1 MNKIQAHPELQNVSL
16 IGNSFF
22 VDAIE
27 INVMRSQTQRTDLW
41 TWGDREKGE
50 SRMYGEN
57 NMETYTT
64 IFKIDSQWEF
74 EI

>member
-27 INVMRSQTQRTDLW
+27 INVTMRLMSLCHEVTDIENRLMDM
-41 TWGDREKGE
+41 GRQGERRE
-50 SRMYGEN
+50 
-57 NMETYTT
+57 
-64 IFKIDSQWEF
+64 
-74 EI
+74 